1 MEISDIIYDQPQNES
16 FSEKLESVQ
25 CHGALATTGAKQGT
39 SCDKIYHELAL
50 ESLKSRRWYKGLSWM
65 FETIREEASNYLI
78 NLVPNSELSLLL
90 SLLLSLYTTLFFLVH

>member
-1 MEISDIIYDQPQNES
+1 
-16 FSEKLESVQ
+16 
-25 CHGALATTGAKQGT
+25 
-39 SCDKIYHELAL
+39 
-50 ESLKSRRWYKGLSWM
+50 M